1 MIYKE
6 FFTFNLQ
13 PSALCQKAKVYTAV
27 QRQRRVCGEV
37 MAFHL
42 IKVVHAVSKR
52 VSGLVGIKGSIIFGT
67 YLFPKQ
73 IRPHCLDVN
82 LNDQKTSHFY

>member
-1 MIYKE
+1 MENFERNSMIYKE

-52 VSGLVGIKGSIIFGT
+52 VSGFIGIKGSITLELICNKNFLAYT
-67 YLFPKQ
+67 NKY
-73 IRPHCLDVN
+73 C
-82 LNDQKTSHFY
+82 

>member
-1 MIYKE
+1 MENFERNSIIYKG

-52 VSGLVGIKGSIIFGT
+52 VSGLLGIKGSIIFGANT
-67 YLFPKQ
+67 RRLLLIP
-73 IRPHCLDVN
+73 C
-82 LNDQKTSHFY
+82 

>member
-1 MIYKE
+1 MENFERNSMIYKG

-52 VSGLVGIKGSIIFGT
+52 VSGLVGIKGSIIFGAHT
-67 YLFPKQ
+67 PV
-73 IRPHCLDVN
+73 IRKL
-82 LNDQKTSHFY
+82 

>member
-27 QRQRRVCGEV
+27 QRQRRVCGKV

-52 VSGLVGIKGSIIFGT
+52 VSGLVDIKGSVVFGAHMISKQNCQAIT
-67 YLFPKQ
+67 SPK
-73 IRPHCLDVN
+73 
-82 LNDQKTSHFY
+82 K